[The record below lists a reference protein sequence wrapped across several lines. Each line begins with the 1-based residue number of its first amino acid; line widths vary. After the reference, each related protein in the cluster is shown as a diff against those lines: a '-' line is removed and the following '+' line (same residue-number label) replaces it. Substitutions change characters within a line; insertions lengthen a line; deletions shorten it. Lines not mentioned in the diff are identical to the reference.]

1 MSVVANRYIQALFE
15 LPKSKEENK
24 IIEKALKE
32 IAELFNTNN
41 ELKKVLLDPRIASN
55 LKVEIIKEI
64 FPQYKNE
71 KIIMNLI
78 TLLIEEERINIVP
91 EIAEEYEK
99 INLNL
104 DKVLNIKITTASK
117 IDDEQTKK
125 IVETFKKMYKVN
137 TINYELEIDEE
148 LLGGVKVMVGNKVYD
163 GSVSTQLKNMF

>member
-15 LPKSKEENK
+15 LPKSEEQNK
-24 IIEKALKE
+24 TIEKALKE
-32 IAELFNTNN
+32 VAELFDSNN

-64 FPQYKNE
+64 FPQYKDN
-71 KIIMNLI
+71 KIVMNFL
-78 TLLIEEERINIVP
+78 TLLIEEERIDLIS

-99 INLNL
+99 INLDLN
-104 DKVLNIKITTASK
+104 KILNIKIITASK
-117 IDDEQTKK
+117 IDDGQVKK
-125 IVETFKKMYKVN
+125 IVETFKNMYKVN